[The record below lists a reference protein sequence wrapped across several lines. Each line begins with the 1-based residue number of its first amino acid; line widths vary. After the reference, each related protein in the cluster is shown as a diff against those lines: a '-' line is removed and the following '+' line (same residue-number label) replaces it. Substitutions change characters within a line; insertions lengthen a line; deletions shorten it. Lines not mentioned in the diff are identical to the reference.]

1 MKTNPIKR
9 RRKPGFA
16 SYLLVLTTGAI
27 LTALTVSAYRR
38 ASSAHKTQSSVQMQT
53 DYAEKED
60 AVLRSIVAIT
70 PNRAMRAMMN
80 NSNSNDATRAPLSWQ
95 TIFTESLDMAN
106 ARTSISN
113 GLQAT
118 LNIANLKISNAGDS
132 TLANPNLIFRA
143 AKISST
149 ANPGP
154 GYVSSG
160 TISDAANFT
169 PEVGYPLV
177 LRTGNGDIPARDST
191 YPIISN
197 EKRGVGLA
205 VGDSPNFNVLTY
217 PNINFGYATPGANF
231 VAKRNWWAFSL
242 NMSANDVGQT
252 QLTRPSRDMV
262 LSIYEIPSQLAISA
276 SSFMSLGRLESGENW
291 GDVTIDGNVFAGRAA
306 VDGDRALAGLSSRRS
321 MTLAAG
327 TRIGGMNL
335 GASPFTPGE
344 RENHQMMNL
353 DPSDAFPV
361 SLSSESGRVAFIP
374 INRGRDFFDR
384 FVHNAE
390 NNTLSPT
397 TWNNYSIG
405 ALQCAMRLDIIQCE
419 SALNKRP
426 TDLRFSYF
434 RNGVREEIII
444 PPEPSSATSLP
455 AGYIY
460 ACQENMAYD
469 FGSDVVDLAYG
480 HNGQFY
486 FQRAKTGSITFNNA
500 RFGISNNGASNSG
513 YYKPSYPFERR
524 TISGTPDKH
533 CIAIYPKR
541 FGNFLASIGADGP
554 VVNHSLVVN
563 VDYTTA
569 TGSVWLNEPAVP
581 CTDLDYGLILEE
593 CSNMTDFPRGFSLV
607 SNLRTYI
614 GDDFNIVPYT
624 TPPPPGYTP
633 PPSGYYPPCSLFYP
647 DKRYGVKD
655 DPINVD
661 LQGQIGSLASDTI
674 ANPVRPLDSRKK
686 SGVNMTA
693 DNIRVNL
700 LPITHPHALPP
711 ITMMNWLVVLEE
723 RRREFI
729 GN

>member
-143 AKISST
+143 AKISNT

-160 TISDAANFT
+160 TISDTANFT
-169 PEVGYPLV
+169 PEIGYPPV

-205 VGDSPNFNVLTY
+205 AGASPNFNILTY
-217 PNINFGYATPGANF
+217 PNINFGYATPGSNF
-231 VAKRNWWAFSL
+231 VARRNWWAFSL

-291 GDVTIDGNVFAGRAA
+291 RFVNIDGNVFAGRAA

-327 TRIGGMNL
+327 TRIGGMDL
-335 GASPFTPGE
+335 GARPFTPGQ
-344 RENHQMMNL
+344 REEHQMMNL

-374 INRGRDFFDR
+374 INRGGDFFDR
-384 FVHNAE
+384 FVHATE
-390 NNTLSPT
+390 SSTLSPT

-405 ALQCAMRLDIIQCE
+405 ALQCKMQLDITDAEGPIGP
-419 SALNKRP
+419 RP
-426 TDLRFSYF
+426 TYPTELRFSYMSA
-434 RNGVREEIII
+434 GVRETEIYPLAAGL
-444 PPEPSSATSLP
+444 PPHS
-455 AGYIY
+455 
-460 ACQENMAYD
+460 
-469 FGSDVVDLAYG
+469 
-480 HNGQFY
+480 
-486 FQRAKTGSITFNNA
+486 
-500 RFGISNNGASNSG
+500 
-513 YYKPSYPFERR
+513 PFELKKLANGK
-524 TISGTPDKH
+524 I
-533 CIAIYPKR
+533 CVAVYPMR
-541 FGNFLASIGADGP
+541 FSSFLAAIGADP
-554 VVNHSLVVN
+554 PEVNNSLVVN
-563 VDYTTA
+563 VDYTAA
-569 TGSVWLNEPAVP
+569 TGSVLLRQPNVP
-581 CTDLDYGLILEE
+581 CTDIELEDYGLILQE
-593 CSNMTDFPRGFSLV
+593 CNNLTDFTTGFSLV
-607 SNLRTYI
+607 SNLRTFI
-614 GDDFNIVPYT
+614 GDDFNITEYA

-633 PPSGYYPPCSLFYP
+633 AAGQHYPPCSLFVP
-647 DKRYGVKD
+647 DKRYGVD
-655 DPINVD
+655 SNAFSIS
-661 LQGQIGSLASDTI
+661 LGGQIGSLASDTSQ
-674 ANPVRPLDSRKK
+674 NPVRPLDSKNK
-686 SGVNMTA
+686 DGLALTA
-693 DNIRVNL
+693 GNITVNL
-700 LPITHPHALPP
+700 LPITNPLALPP

-723 RRREFI
+723 RRKEFI